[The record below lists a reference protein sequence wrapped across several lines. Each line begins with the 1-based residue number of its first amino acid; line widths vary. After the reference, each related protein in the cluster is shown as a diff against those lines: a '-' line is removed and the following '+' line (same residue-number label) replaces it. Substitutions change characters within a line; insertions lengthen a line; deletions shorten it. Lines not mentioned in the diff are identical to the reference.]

1 MSSTKIMTAEEI
13 RMELARRRM
22 TRVELAEALGM
33 TADYVRKILREERK
47 AGEQR
52 ARISKY
58 LAGTP
63 RIKNMRGIS

>member
-1 MSSTKIMTAEEI
+1 MSSTKILTAEEI

-22 TRVELAEALGM
+22 TRVELAEVLGM

-63 RIKNMRGIS
+63 INNMRGIS

>member
-22 TRVELAEALGM
+22 TGVELARVMGKS
-33 TADYVRKILREERK
+33 ADYIRKILREERK

-52 ARISKY
+52 AKISKY

-63 RIKNMRGIS
+63 KIKNMRGIS